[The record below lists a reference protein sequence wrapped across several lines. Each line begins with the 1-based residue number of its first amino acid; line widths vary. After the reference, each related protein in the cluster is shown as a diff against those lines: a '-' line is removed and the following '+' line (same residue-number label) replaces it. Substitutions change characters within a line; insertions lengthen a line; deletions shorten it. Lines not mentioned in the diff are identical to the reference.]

1 MKKAVWIMAV
11 SLVVISITAYS
22 FGVVSSNTES
32 AAAAGVETSISTSV
46 NVETGTTTAP
56 VTSEK
61 AFSSMIDGEISTQLA
76 MNERK

>member
-22 FGVVSSNTES
+22 FGVVSSKTES
-32 AAAAGVETSISTSV
+32 ASAAGIETSISTSV
-46 NVETGTTTAP
+46 KVETGTTTTP